1 MLGLRIMRQ
10 QSWGVG
16 ILESEGLV
24 ASLIAGA
31 TFGITEMV
39 AAMLLHGDPLWP
51 IQAAASLFMQEHAFD
66 TSALAVAL
74 PLGLVTHVCMTL
86 SYGFLYGLV
95 SSDLRLSTRLNASR
109 EAALGALMGAVVWL
123 LNFQLVARLFYPW
136 LFATNQVA
144 QFGLHVFTFGVV
156 LALLFRR
163 KEQKRIA
170 VCERESTA
178 GGPTMKAARSAH

>member
-1 MLGLRIMRQ
+1 MRQ
-10 QSWGVG
+10 QNWGVG

-24 ASLIAGA
+24 ASLIAGV
-31 TFGITEMV
+31 TFGITEM
-39 AAMLLHGDPLWP
+39 AGTMLVHGDPLWP

-86 SYGFLYGLV
+86 SYGFLYGVV
-95 SSDLRLSTRLNASR
+95 SSDLRLSTRLNTSR
-109 EAALGALMGAVVWL
+109 EAALGALLGAAVWL

-170 VCERESTA
+170 VRERTA
-178 GGPTMKAARSAH
+178 GGPTMNTARSD